1 MKKPRKISTDK
12 IEKQIKIEKKK
23 EKFSHKFIHNITT
36 RKTKTRGVFRNLSNM
51 MELLCENS

>member
-23 EKFSHKFIHNITT
+23 KSSLINLSTILLLG
-36 RKTKTRGVFRNLSNM
+36 KTKTRGVFRNLSNM